1 MQYCCP
7 AVCGWDQFVN
17 RIGDSYE
24 NIRRMCTYALQ
35 YDAAGVLITDWGD
48 CGHINHPDFGIVGM
62 IYGAAFSWNHTD
74 IYKGKL
80 AADRAD
86 HTHSQFEEMNRQI
99 SRLAFHDKSESLV
112 SAIAE
117 IAEYGVFQWRD
128 AVCFMERG
136 EITIAEEDI
145 AQAQQEIN
153 ALEKI
158 KVRLYHT
165 VPQIGVENRMLIEPY
180 IMAVDGIILMQ
191 KIGIALWMQ
200 KHHNTSGQD
209 INYDELAAQLEEWM
223 YIYKKEWRK
232 VSRESELYRIQNV
245 VFWYADYLRKCG

>member
-1 MQYCCP
+1 M
-7 AVCGWDQFVN
+7 
-17 RIGDSYE
+17 
-24 NIRRMCTYALQ
+24 
-35 YDAAGVLITDWGD
+35 
-48 CGHINHPDFGIVGM
+48 
-62 IYGAAFSWNHTD
+62 
-74 IYKGKL
+74 
-80 AADRAD
+80 
-86 HTHSQFEEMNRQI
+86 
-99 SRLAFHDKSESLV
+99 
-112 SAIAE
+112 
-117 IAEYGVFQWRD
+117 
-128 AVCFMERG
+128 
-136 EITIAEEDI
+136 
-145 AQAQQEIN
+145 
-153 ALEKI
+153 
-158 KVRLYHT
+158 RLYHT